1 MEYGLHFFGALNA
14 MVSIY
19 HMDGTVAISHG
30 GIEMGQGIHTKV
42 AQVAAHILG
51 VPLSFI
57 DVKPSNNFVAANA
70 FVTGGSMTSEA
81 ISFVSFLF
89 YLY

>member
-1 MEYGLHFFGALNA
+1 MDYLLRYFGLMNA

-19 HMDGTVAISHG
+19 HVDGSVAISHG

-51 VPLSFI
+51 IPLDLI
-57 DVKPSNNFVAANA
+57 CVKPTNNFIGVNSYD
-70 FVTGGSMTSEA
+70 TGGCFTSEVVA
-81 ISFVSFLF
+81 YVRIQF
-89 YLY
+89 YK